1 MFDISPQLDCA
12 GRILRLDRARVMGIV
27 NVTPDSFSDG
37 GAHDTTEAA
46 VAHGL
51 KLVEEGADLL
61 DIGGESTR
69 PGAAPVSIDEE
80 LRRVVPVIE
89 QLAAR
94 TAVPISIDTF
104 KPEVMRAAVAA
115 GAGMINDIFGLRQEG
130 ALEAAADT
138 GVPVVLMHM
147 QGEPGHMQAAPQYDD
162 VVTEVHGFLVQ
173 RLFAAEMA
181 GIAKKNLLIDLGFGF
196 GKTTAHNITLLARSE
211 RFLELGVPMLAGLS
225 RKRSLGELT
234 GRESPEERVAA
245 SVAAHLIAVQRGAR
259 IVRVHDVAAT
269 VDALKVWQAV
279 DAVPAVR
286 VDAKPTLRWPDED

>member
-12 GRILRLDRARVMGIV
+12 GRVLRLDRARVMGIV

-37 GAHDTTEAA
+37 GQHDSTEAA

-69 PGAAPVSIDEE
+69 PGSAPVPLDEE
-80 LRRVVPVIE
+80 LRRVLPVIE

-94 TAVPISIDTF
+94 TTVPISIDTF

-115 GAGMINDIFGLRQEG
+115 GAGMINDIHALRQPG
-130 ALEAAADT
+130 ALDAAADA

-147 QGEPGHMQAAPQYDD
+147 QGEPGSMQADPQYDD
-162 VVTEVHGFLVQ
+162 VVAEVHRFLVQ

-181 GIAKKNLLIDLGFGF
+181 GIAKKNLVIDLGFGF
-196 GKTTAHNITLLARSE
+196 GKRVDHNMTLLARSD

-225 RKRSLGELT
+225 RKRTLGELT
-234 GRESPEERVAA
+234 GRQLPADRVAA
-245 SVAAHLIAVQRGAR
+245 SVAAHLVAVQRGAR

-269 VDALKVWQAV
+269 VDALKVWAAV
-279 DAVPAVR
+279 DAVPTPR
-286 VDAKPTLRWPDED
+286 KDAAPAIRWPDEG